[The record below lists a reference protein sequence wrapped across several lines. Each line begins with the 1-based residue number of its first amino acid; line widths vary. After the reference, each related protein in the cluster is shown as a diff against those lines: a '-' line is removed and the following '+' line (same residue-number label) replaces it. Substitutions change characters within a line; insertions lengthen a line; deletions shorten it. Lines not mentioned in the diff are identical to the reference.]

1 MEKCCLLLDANQS
14 YASAEKEI
22 ELLMGIKVGHSSQ
35 HRLVQRYELGL
46 GKGKG
51 IIKQLSL
58 DGGKVRLR
66 GETSSKSQKRGESQ
80 WRDYKAVS
88 VEGFSKTCA
97 AFFQDNQGC
106 SQWVND
112 QSLGRIITCLGDGH
126 DGVWNIIGTIGEPQQ
141 RREVL
146 DWYHLLENLYRV
158 GGSLKR
164 LKRVEGYLW
173 QGWIEEAEQEF
184 RRLSSPKAVNFLAYL
199 QKHRHRIV
207 DYDLYQSLGIGIG
220 SGDVES
226 TIKRIGL
233 RIKISGAQ
241 WKAENVP
248 QMLRL
253 RCAYLN
259 GDLFLSNYA

>member
-1 MEKCCLLLDANQS
+1 M
-14 YASAEKEI
+14 
-22 ELLMGIKVGHSSQ
+22 
-35 HRLVQRYELGL
+35 
-46 GKGKG
+46 
-51 IIKQLSL
+51 
-58 DGGKVRLR
+58 
-66 GETSSKSQKRGESQ
+66 
-80 WRDYKAVS
+80 
-88 VEGFSKTCA
+88 
-97 AFFQDNQGC
+97 
-106 SQWVND
+106 
-112 QSLGRIITCLGDGH
+112 
-126 DGVWNIIGTIGEPQQ
+126 WNIIGTIGEPHQ

-173 QGWIEEAEQEF
+173 QGWIEEAEQEL
-184 RRLSSPKAVNFLAYL
+184 RPLSSPKAVNFLAYL

-259 GDLFLSNYA
+259 GDLFLSNYTYKSF